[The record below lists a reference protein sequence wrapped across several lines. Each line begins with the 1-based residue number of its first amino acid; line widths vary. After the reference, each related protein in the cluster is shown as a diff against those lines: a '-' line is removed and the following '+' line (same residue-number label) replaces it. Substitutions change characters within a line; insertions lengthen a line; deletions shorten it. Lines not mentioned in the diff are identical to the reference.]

1 MVGRCSAIMPAMKKW
16 TNDAKDKGDKN
27 IISGDDDL
35 CHHPEKKLGNNA
47 SAKDRAVWS
56 LATPLFLNNPLCN
69 LRNALHTNAN

>member
-35 CHHPEKKLGNNA
+35 CHHPGDA
-47 SAKDRAVWS
+47 
-56 LATPLFLNNPLCN
+56 
-69 LRNALHTNAN
+69 